1 MKKFQNLTLIMGFL
15 TVIFWVGIWTAKV
28 ILIDKKTFSEFENR
42 NLAIRPAVN
51 ASTIKTGELF
61 KGIETY
67 FTDHVGPRDL
77 FLESYIKF
85 QLSMNRTF
93 VNNIHVTNDQ
103 FIFNR
108 PNMENHLNDVDAGV
122 QELKTLKKDFPQTEF
137 YFSLV
142 PSKQTALQYKLPS
155 YLNLGYEQILRD
167 HLAEKLRATKFP
179 IIDVLPMFKER
190 FTKEKLERMYL
201 TTDHHWNMEG
211 AFYAYEDTMNFIN
224 SHSNKYKGQPIKKD
238 DYTINWE
245 KPKGKFV
252 GSWNNQLYRLIDTSS
267 VQIPYVRYNFGE
279 SWDDYTVY
287 YGAIKDNTA
296 KESMTQFYGK
306 EKDVPAPGYANV
318 YQTDF
323 PEINIINTKADNDLH
338 LVILKDSYAD
348 ATYPLFAR
356 NFAKTTFIDPRY
368 TQGKS
373 VKQQLEEQNA
383 DIVLFIYNDTNVYG
397 DMYKFQ
403 NVK

>member
-15 TVIFWVGIWTAKV
+15 TVIFGVGIWTAKV

-61 KGIETY
+61 KGIETH

-122 QELKTLKKDFPQTEF
+122 QELNTLKKDFPQTEF

-167 HLAEKLRATKFP
+167 HLAEKLTATKFP

-190 FTKEKLERMYL
+190 FTNEKLERMYL

-238 DYTINWE
+238 NYTINWE

-267 VQIPYVRYNFGE
+267 VQIPYVHYNFGE

-287 YGAIKDNTA
+287 YGAIKDDTA

-306 EKDVPAPGYANV
+306 EKDIPAPGYANV

-373 VKQQLEEQNA
+373 VKQQLE
-383 DIVLFIYNDTNVYG
+383 
-397 DMYKFQ
+397 
-403 NVK
+403 